1 VARELAAKIP
11 QKPSLDVHGVLEPV
25 TLRILDATII
35 FTIESAIAAAGK
47 HTLDRSNVYV
57 AASGVLAVRGTS
69 RVGVFT
75 FGPVLDAVERT
86 YAELGF
92 DRVRLDRWLRT
103 PSLLPRTV
111 WLHELLHRYV
121 FERHALGKHG
131 NLATEFLEIEIA
143 KEVFYLF
150 RDRESGDERASIV
163 RTHSPQLQRAL
174 DHIEAHLA
182 DDVSA
187 GVLARIAAASESTLL
202 RMFKAELG
210 CSPGAYWRNRKLDEA
225 LLWLRGG
232 DSVADVAA
240 RAGYEN
246 PTAFGFAFR
255 RRFGR
260 PPSTFRPVA
269 SGSPRSPRR
278 RSRRTPRTSPRR
290 AGTARSG

>member
-1 VARELAAKIP
+1 MAREQAAKFP
-11 QKPSLDVHGVLEPV
+11 QKPSLAVHGEPV
-25 TLRILDATII
+25 TLRIAGPTIV
-35 FTIESAIAAAGK
+35 FTIESAIARAGA

-57 AASGVLAVRGTS
+57 ATSGVIAIEGTS
-69 RVGVFT
+69 RLGVFA

-92 DRVRLDRWLRT
+92 DRRQLERWLRT

-121 FERHALGKHG
+121 FERHALGLHG
-131 NLATEFLEIEIA
+131 NLATDFLEIEIA
-143 KEVFYLF
+143 KEVFFLF
-150 RDRESGDERASIV
+150 RDRASGDERASIV
-163 RTHSPQLQRAL
+163 RTSSAQVQRAL

-182 DDVSA
+182 DEVSVA
-187 GVLARIAAASESTLL
+187 ALARIAAASESTLL
-202 RMFKAELG
+202 RMFKSELG
-210 CSPGAYWRNRKLDEA
+210 CSPAAYWRNRKLDEA

-232 DSVADVAA
+232 RSVADVAA

-260 PPSTFRPVA
+260 PPSSFRPA
-269 SGSPRSPRR
+269 SSSGSR
-278 RSRRTPRTSPRR
+278 RSRGTRSTRTPRTAPRR
-290 AGTARSG
+290 G

>member
-1 VARELAAKIP
+1 MAREQAAKIP
-11 QKPSLDVHGVLEPV
+11 QKPSLDVHGVIEPV
-25 TLRILDATII
+25 TLRIASPTIV
-35 FTIESAIAAAGK
+35 FTIESAIARAGK
-47 HTLDRSNVYV
+47 QTLDRSNVYV
-57 AASGVLAVRGTS
+57 AASGAITVEGTS
-69 RVGVFT
+69 RVGAFV
-75 FGPVLDAVERT
+75 FGPVLDEVERT

-92 DRVRLDRWLRT
+92 DRKKLDRWLRA

-111 WLHELLHRYV
+111 WLHEILHRYV

-163 RTHSPQLQRAL
+163 RTYSAQVQRAL

-182 DDVSA
+182 EDVSVA
-187 GVLARIAAASESTLL
+187 VLARIAAASESTLL
-202 RMFKAELG
+202 RMFNSELG
-210 CSPGAYWRNRKLDEA
+210 CSPAAYWRNRKLDEA

-232 DSVADVAA
+232 RSVAEVAT

-246 PTAFGFAFR
+246 PTAFGYAFR

-269 SGSPRSPRR
+269 SGSR
-278 RSRRTPRTSPRR
+278 
-290 AGTARSG
+290 